1 MCEGPERDSGNPE
14 EPVVGPVGASGALRG
29 TAYSFPRAAVS
40 HYHRRGGF
48 KQQKFTLS

>member
-1 MCEGPERDSGNPE
+1 MREGPERDSGNPE
-14 EPVVGPVGASGALRG
+14 EPVGPVVASGALRG